1 MTTTATADIDTSTDI
16 SQNDNDDDD
25 DDNDDDNDYDDDD
38 ENDGDNTCVDIPSQ
52 GCGSPTDV
60 FGQQKWIDGSIQL
73 LSLQVR
79 KTDLQALVAD

>member
-16 SQNDNDDDD
+16 SQNDN
-25 DDNDDDNDYDDDD
+25 DDDD